1 MSVSPVGSVRASLSL
16 AAARIRRSP
25 GRTLLT
31 WVIQA
36 GTLFVLGNV
45 LPGVLVEDIG
55 SALIATAVIAALNAL
70 VRPLI
75 VVLTLP
81 LTVATFGLLSL
92 LINTSVI
99 VLAAPL
105 VPGMEINGF
114 LPAFSLAIVL
124 TVATTIVNLVLV
136 FDEDETFYEELAI
149 RLSQDVPRQPGPRPP
164 GLVIVQ
170 IDGLAAPILRN
181 AIRVGLVPRMAAWV
195 RSDDHVLTEWECPP
209 PSQTSASQAGIL
221 HGRNDGI
228 PAFRWY
234 EKGTGRLLVSN
245 HPADAA
251 EIERRVSDGSGLLH
265 GSGSSVGNLLSGD
278 AATTAFT
285 MSTMSRTVGDL
296 DIDAFSLYFVDPAA
310 FIRTVVLTVGEFAKE
325 LLEARRQRVRDVQP
339 RVHRGFTF
347 AILRAITNVVLR
359 DLNTTFVV
367 RAMTLGAPII
377 YVDLADYDEIAH
389 HAGPER
395 LESLRALTGVDRVIA
410 SLERMSHDAGRD
422 YRFIVLSDHG
432 QSQGATFR
440 QRHGRTLEEVVRD
453 LMSGPATVVAA
464 TGRAETYGPVNAL
477 LAELAKRPGA
487 AGRATRKAL
496 SDGGG
501 PDTGIG
507 PSERSEPQPRAE
519 RPDLVVCASG
529 NLANAYFNVSEER
542 LTVEE
547 IESLHPGLVG
557 ALTVH
562 PGVGFLLVRSAD
574 GPLVL
579 GASGVHH
586 LADGRIV
593 GEDPLARFGP
603 RAADHLRRLDAF
615 SNVGDLLVNSQ
626 LDPDLGEVAAFE
638 ELVGSHGG
646 LGGPQNQPFILHP
659 ASLEPGPEPL
669 VGAPAV
675 NRQLLAWARDLGV
688 EGGPTAITPA
698 PVGRMRAL
706 RLIAFYIALTGIVLL
721 AAGLAILGAVL
732 GGVVGEVPNEVGS
745 RVPVI
750 VALVLAGLGVV
761 MLLTSIGIWR
771 RQRWAWM
778 VALTVQAIAV
788 LQLILATASG
798 GVSGIVS
805 FGVLGAVFAVAILYY
820 LTRPQVAAAFGRR
833 TVRARPRRRS
843 VG

>member
-1 MSVSPVGSVRASLSL
+1 M
-16 AAARIRRSP
+16 
-25 GRTLLT
+25 
-31 WVIQA
+31 
-36 GTLFVLGNV
+36 
-45 LPGVLVEDIG
+45 
-55 SALIATAVIAALNAL
+55 
-70 VRPLI
+70 
-75 VVLTLP
+75 
-81 LTVATFGLLSL
+81 ATFGLLSL

-105 VPGMEINGF
+105 VPGMEVNGF

-136 FDEDETFYEELAI
+136 FEEDETFYEELAI
-149 RLSQDVPRQPGPRPP
+149 RLSQDVPRQPGPKPA

-181 AIRVGLVPRMAAWV
+181 AIRVGLVPKMAAWV

-221 HGRNDGI
+221 HGRNDDI

-234 EKGTGRLLVSN
+234 EKETGRLLVSN

-251 EIERRVSDGSGLLH
+251 EIERRVSDGTGLLH
-265 GSGSSVGNLLSGD
+265 ESGSSVGNLLSGD
-278 AATTAFT
+278 ASTTAFT
-285 MSTMSRTVGDL
+285 MSTMSRTVGQL

-310 FIRTVVLTVGEFAKE
+310 FIRTVVLTIGEFVKE
-325 LLEARRQRVRDVQP
+325 LIEARRQRVQDVQP

-410 SLERMSHDAGRD
+410 SLERVGHDAGRD
-422 YRFIVLSDHG
+422 YRFVILSDHG

-440 QRHGRTLEEVVRD
+440 QRHGRTLEELVRE
-453 LMSGPATVVAA
+453 LMTGPATVVAA
-464 TGRAETYGPVNAL
+464 TGRSETYGPVNAL

-496 SDGGG
+496 SDSGG
-501 PDTGIG
+501 PDSGIG
-507 PSERSEPQPRAE
+507 PSERSEPQPKAE

-529 NLANAYFNVSEER
+529 NLANVYFTVSEER

-547 IESLHPGLVG
+547 LESIHPGLIG
-557 ALTVH
+557 ALTAH
-562 PGVGFLLVRSAD
+562 PGIGFLLVRSAD

-579 GASGVHH
+579 GAKGVHH

-593 GEDPLARFGP
+593 GEDPLAPFGTG
-603 RAADHLRRLDAF
+603 ASDHLRRLDSF
-615 SNVGDLLVNSQ
+615 RNVGDILVNSEF
-626 LDPDLGEVAAFE
+626 DPELGEVAAFE

-646 LGGPQNQPFILHP
+646 LGGPQNRPFLLHP
-659 ASLEPGPEPL
+659 ADLTADEDTL

-675 NRQLLAWARDLGV
+675 NRQLWAWARSLGI
-688 EGGPTAITPA
+688 EGGTTAVEAAADRSPRRLGLGLGLVGAYIGFTGLLLLAGGLIILTALFIGVFGEVPA
-698 PVGRMRAL
+698 EVGRRVPAVV
-706 RLIAFYIALTGIVLL
+706 GIVLSAL
-721 AAGLAILGAVL
+721 GLA
-732 GGVVGEVPNEVGS
+732 
-745 RVPVI
+745 
-750 VALVLAGLGVV
+750 
-761 MLLTSIGIWR
+761 MLLTGVGIWR

-778 VALTVQAIAV
+778 VALVVQGIAV
-788 LQLILATASG
+788 LQLVLATASG
-798 GVSGIVS
+798 GISGIVS
-805 FGVLGAVFAVAILYY
+805 FGALGAVFAVAILYY
-820 LTRPQVAAAFGRR
+820 LTRPQVAAAFGRHA
-833 TVRARPRRRS
+833 ARPRPRAR
-843 VG
+843 G